1 MTAGGCEKATALQ
14 LVSGRAQGVRARWC
28 TPKETAR
35 IRAVPA
41 ENRVP
46 GHGGILFRPKIA
58 RKPAADRAAGMLWH
72 QTPGNPESHQAGSPA
87 ENSGLGAVCTGI
99 RGRRCRV
106 RFPARK

>member
-1 MTAGGCEKATALQ
+1 MAERVTAGGRGKAAAPQ
-14 LVSGRAQGVRARWC
+14 GVSSRARDVRARWC

-58 RKPAADRAAGMLWH
+58 RKPAADRVAEMLW
-72 QTPGNPESHQAGSPA
+72 Q
-87 ENSGLGAVCTGI
+87 
-99 RGRRCRV
+99 
-106 RFPARK
+106 